1 LKCKGKGK
9 ERRREKERRPPGG
22 HSFKEKAG
30 RKMNL
35 SGSKGTILYSCRL
48 QPNIMVI
55 KIKVDLLEGIVS
67 RKKGKVGAEQ
77 IP

>member
-1 LKCKGKGK
+1 
-9 ERRREKERRPPGG
+9 
-22 HSFKEKAG
+22 
-30 RKMNL
+30 
-35 SGSKGTILYSCRL
+35 
-48 QPNIMVI
+48 MVI